1 MLQKKR
7 MNNQLLGELAVAF
20 NSARRILVI
29 SHIRP
34 DGDAVGSIIGL
45 GLALQAAGKEC
56 QFVLSDGV
64 PRVFRFLEDA
74 RQVVKSPTGN
84 FDLVCVLDT
93 SDLERIGTIAAE
105 YGHPDINIDHH
116 ITNLRYARINLIDD
130 TAVSTTEILA
140 RLIPEILTPITPDIA
155 SALMVGLVTDTLGF
169 RTPNMTTQAMQ
180 TASDLMYAGADLYT
194 IYQRTLIDRT
204 FSSVKL
210 WGYGL
215 ENLKRNGRIIWTS
228 LSMIDRERAGYTGRD
243 DADLINILSSIK
255 EADITLLFNEQPGGT
270 IKVSWRSIPDYDVSK
285 IALMFGGGGHPAA
298 AGADIPGTLES
309 VQKNVLQQTKK
320 LLGKK

>member
-7 MNNQLLGELAVAF
+7 MNNQHLEELAVAF

-45 GLALQAAGKEC
+45 GLALQATGKDC
-56 QFVLSDGV
+56 QFVLMDDI
-64 PRVFRFLEDA
+64 PRVFRFLEGS
-74 RQVVKSPTGN
+74 RQVVKTPTGN

-93 SDLERIGTIAAE
+93 SDYDRIGAIADSL
-105 YGHPDINIDHH
+105 GQPDINIDHH
-116 ITNLRYARINLIDD
+116 VTNLRYARINLVDE
-130 TAVSTTEILA
+130 TAVSTTEILTS
-140 RLIPEILTPITPDIA
+140 LIPEILTPLTPDIA
-155 SALMVGLVTDTLGF
+155 SALLVGVVTDTLGF
-169 RTPNMTTQAMQ
+169 RTPNMTSRAMQ
-180 TASDLMYAGADLYT
+180 TATDLMNYGADLYN

-204 FSSVKL
+204 FNAVKL

-215 ENLKRNGRIIWTS
+215 ENLKQNGRIIWTS
-228 LSMIDRERAGYTGRD
+228 LSLNDRERAGYTGRD

-255 EADITLLFNEQPGGT
+255 EADIALLFNEQPGGT
-270 IKVSWRSIPDYDVSK
+270 IKVSWRSVPEHDVSQ
-285 IALMFGGGGHPAA
+285 IALIFGGGGHPAA

-309 VQKNVLQQTKK
+309 VQQNVLQQTKNI
-320 LLGKK
+320 LGKK